1 MVHTARIE
9 ARIAPELKA
18 KFQTAADIEN
28 ITLCEFLVKSAR
40 EAADNTIAS
49 HNVLKLSAESSRIF
63 ADAIINPKAP
73 NETLKKAMRRHSK
86 EIGDVS

>member
-1 MVHTARIE
+1 MVQIARIE

-40 EAADNTIAS
+40 EPADNTIANHS
-49 HNVLKLSAESSRIF
+49 VLKLSAEGSRAF
-63 ADAIINPKAP
+63 AEAILNPKEP
-73 NETLKKAMRRHSK
+73 NQKLKDAAIRYKQ
-86 EIGDVS
+86 EFGNVS